1 MTNITPISR
10 WLKEARLT
18 TGISQKKLG
27 IIAGM
32 NKHLAGVRINQYENG
47 KRIPNF
53 LTLKKIAKVLLV
65 PVVYFYTEDDMT
77 AQFLFLYEKINK
89 QNRKQVLQYF
99 RILSK
104 HKD

>member
-1 MTNITPISR
+1 
-10 WLKEARLT
+10 
-18 TGISQKKLG
+18 
-27 IIAGM
+27 M
-32 NKHLAGVRINQYENG
+32 NKHLAGARINQYENG